1 MTDLEKTKQVIEKL
15 YFDYKTKIW
24 NNYIVM
30 DVFRDEVKFCGV
42 IFFNLDGSFKEEEKN
57 DE

>member
-1 MTDLEKTKQVIEKL
+1 MTDLEITKEVIKRL
-15 YFDYKTKIW
+15 HYDYKIKNW

-30 DVFRDEVKFCGV
+30 DVFRDEVKYCGF